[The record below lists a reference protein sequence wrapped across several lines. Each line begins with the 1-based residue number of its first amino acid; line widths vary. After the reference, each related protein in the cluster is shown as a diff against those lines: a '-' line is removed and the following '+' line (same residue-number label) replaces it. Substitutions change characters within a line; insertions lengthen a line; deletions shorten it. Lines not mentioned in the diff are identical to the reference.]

1 MEISDTM
8 ALGTYYM
15 LKNIEDSGISLGGMV
30 QDWGELVKEFVPSV
44 SSDVSKQNSDEKLCP
59 CGHEHKPRSDGRGLR
74 TYCVEGSQCN
84 SDKCKE
90 FVSLGNGEQD
100 A

>member
-30 QDWGELVKEFVPSV
+30 QDWEELVKEFVPSV
-44 SSDVSKQNSDEKLCP
+44 SSDVSKQKGVQE
-59 CGHEHKPRSDGRGLR
+59 
-74 TYCVEGSQCN
+74 
-84 SDKCKE
+84 
-90 FVSLGNGEQD
+90 
-100 A
+100 